1 MTEIKRTNF
10 NGSNGSHFSMLLCYE
25 ILSQGIVSGKPTT
38 KLQYKLYMSAD
49 SVSAGSGSAI
59 PGYINGNSV
68 GSVSSISRGET
79 KLIGTLDVS
88 IQHNDAGVFPNTN
101 YSASMSSLWNGLGSA
116 SLSGVLTSSNI
127 PSIAVASIPTATSG
141 NIGENIIIY
150 TNRKSTSYRH
160 KLRWAFGNLS
170 GDIYST
176 PVGVG
181 DSVQWKLPTDLYTQ
195 IPNAQYGVGTI
206 TCETYSSASLTTL
219 IGTKTCSFTA
229 YANEAQCKP
238 TVTMDVIDTSTK
250 AIELTGSAL
259 TLIKYVSNPKITMGA
274 VPQNSATIS
283 SKKVECGDGRG
294 MIIANDH
301 SEVIFSG
308 VQSGYFKVIATDS
321 RGFSNY
327 KEMTLTMI
335 QYINLTCTAE
345 ASRVTQ
351 TGDKV
356 RLTAEGYYFNG
367 NFGAVDNTLE
377 VKVRSREVNTQE
389 WSVWETLTPTI
400 TDDHKYTIDQELT
413 GSFNYKKYYEFEVIA
428 TDKIVSVQAVMQ
440 PLNAGIPIQAL
451 FEKFIELWGV
461 RVFEMEDE

>member
-1 MTEIKRTNF
+1 MVEIKRTNF
-10 NGSNGSHFSMLLCYE
+10 NGYNGSHFTLILCYE
-25 ILSQGIVSGKPTT
+25 ILSQGLVNSKPVT

-49 SVSAGSGSAI
+49 SVSAGAGSAST
-59 PGYINGNSV
+59 GYINGSAV
-68 GSVSSISRGET
+68 GSVTSISRGET

-116 SLSGVLTSSNI
+116 SLSGTLTSANI

-150 TNRKSTSYRH
+150 TNRKSTSYLH
-160 KLRWAFGNLS
+160 ILKWAFGSLS
-170 GDIYST
+170 GNINSSPYYVT
-176 PVGVG
+176 
-181 DSVQWKLPTDLYTQ
+181 DSIQWKLPNSLYTQ
-195 IPNAQYGVGTI
+195 IPNASYGNGTI
-206 TCETYSSASLTTL
+206 TCETYHSGKL

-250 AIELTGSAL
+250 AIELTGNAL

-274 VPQNSATIS
+274 VPKNSATIS
-283 SKKVECGDGRG
+283 SKKIECGDGKL
-294 MIIANDH
+294 ASNQD
-301 SEVIFSG
+301 EVTFAG
-308 VQSGYFKVIATDS
+308 VQSNYFKATATDS

-367 NFGAVDNTLE
+367 SFGAVDNTLE

-389 WSVWETLTPTI
+389 WSTWETLTPTI

-413 GSFNYKKYYEFEVIA
+413 GSFNYKKYYEFEVVA
-428 TDKIVSVQAVMQ
+428 TDKIGSVQAVMQ
-440 PLNAGIPIQAL
+440 TLNAGIPIQGL
-451 FEKFIELWGV
+451 FEKFIEMWGE
-461 RVFEMEDE
+461 RVFELVEEEE